1 MGEERAEGSRDCIRH
16 LSLRPHTLVPSI
28 EDLAV
33 CVVFYGLLP
42 FVMPSRMPSRKTFQA
57 VFKHNSCFY
66 TSFLYLLPYLF
77 LSLLSIGSSALFP
90 FMSFLLVL
98 CLSFGKVD
106 ATSRTT
112 QGHFKIEET
121 EDRGEFES
129 KTRDKKERKRERNRG
144 I

>member
-57 VFKHNSCFY
+57 VFKHNSCFS

-90 FMSFLLVL
+90 FM
-98 CLSFGKVD
+98 SFGKVD

-129 KTRDKKERKRERNRG
+129 KTEKERKREK
-144 I
+144 

>member
-42 FVMPSRMPSRKTFQA
+42 FVMPPRMPSRKTFQA
-57 VFKHNSCFY
+57 VFKHNSCFS

-90 FMSFLLVL
+90 FMSFLSVL

-121 EDRGEFES
+121 DDRGEFES
-129 KTRDKKERKRERNRG
+129 KTRDKKERKREK
-144 I
+144 